1 MRRLHNSIASINNN
15 YLEDIELCTLL
26 TTVVENLHAVSH
38 IKQETFTAL
47 RYSQD
52 FGIITK
58 DSLKRETKWAAKYF
72 THEKSYYPV
81 PYTSTWFANVN
92 FKNVN
97 LQNRSTSRLKV
108 L

>member
-1 MRRLHNSIASINNN
+1 MLVYLYLYSQEGMRRLHNSIASINNN

-26 TTVVENLHAVSH
+26 TTVMENLHAVSH

-81 PYTSTWFANVN
+81 PYTST
-92 FKNVN
+92 
-97 LQNRSTSRLKV
+97 
-108 L
+108 